1 MASFECIFAK
11 TDTNKTND
19 KVFHCVKTVEKCRFT
34 EKQIYLHNQRFR
46 ITLYTQE
53 TDYRDITAEFKSRN
67 IGICA
72 YANLNDRSK
81 VHSEGFDRAKDKSQV
96 T

>member
-11 TDTNKTND
+11 TDTDEANN
-19 KVFHCVKTVEKCRFT
+19 KVFHCVKTVFKCRFT
-34 EKQIYLHNQRFR
+34 YISTYIHCRFR

-96 T
+96 K